1 MKREDIEGT
10 YTTAQALRWAG
21 SNSCEPS
28 EGPVCVEHTYQLLFN
43 HQPIARLVASPQ
55 HLREL
60 GAGFVISEGLAREI
74 RTVEVTGST
83 IAVEG
88 VAAEGEGRQR
98 VTESS
103 GGTSFS
109 PARRTAT
116 LVDTS
121 AAPHPMITAGEIFQV
136 ISGIVSELWEKT
148 GGAHCS
154 VLFSQGAIITRSS
167 DVGRHNTVDKVIG
180 HAILSGIDL
189 GQCVLG
195 CIGRQPAGMVQKAV
209 NAGIPVIVSKAAT
222 TAEGIALAQ
231 AAGLTL
237 ICRVKEPAFTVY
249 SHPWRVAETAPS

>member
-21 SNSCEPS
+21 STSFEPS
-28 EGPVCVEHTYQLLFN
+28 EDPVCVEHTYQLLFN
-43 HQPIARLVASPQ
+43 HQPVARMVASPR

-60 GAGFVISEGLAREI
+60 GAGFVISEGLAREV

-88 VAAEGEGRQR
+88 VAAEGEGRQQ

-109 PARRTAT
+109 PARRAAT
-116 LVDTS
+116 LVDTG
-121 AAPHPMITAGEIFQV
+121 AAPYPMISSGEIFQV
-136 ISGIVSELWEKT
+136 IAEIVSELWQKT

-154 VLFSQGAIITRSS
+154 VLYFQGAIVARSS

-180 HAILSGIDL
+180 HAILNGIDP

-195 CIGRQPAGMVQKAV
+195 CTGRQPAGMVRKAA
-209 NAGIPVIVSKAAT
+209 NAGIPMIVSKAAT

-231 AAGLTL
+231 AAGITL
-237 ICRVKEPAFTVY
+237 ICRVKDASFSVY
-249 SHPWRVAETAPS
+249 SHRWRVTGGE